1 MRHLTTVALTGIIA
15 LAAIDAH
22 PQERISLGTDLT
34 FYGDNTE
41 FFNPWREG
49 ETLLG
54 SEGRV
59 FMAVDLN
66 DQVTV
71 RAGVFGNHAIGDEA
85 AFRTVRPVIALHLRS
100 GHSRFI
106 FGSLDTARYGATGPD
121 QGGPHELLPPLQRE
135 TLAFTRPNEAG
146 LQWFFDSDRVEQEIW
161 LNWQQLNT
169 EMHREAFDG
178 GLRGELA
185 LFTDVRLPI
194 SLSYQFHLV
203 HHGGQLFD
211 SGPVGDSWAGGPGF
225 VVRLPNGP
233 FDKQTVEIHG
243 LVARDVPNRA
253 ALENA
258 ETGFGLFTRWAA
270 EKAGWR
276 SHFIAW
282 RSRDF
287 VKEESDNHYGAR
299 RGDGRL
305 TRLRHYFEAG
315 LTRILQ
321 PADEVGVALS
331 ARIHRGATFHDYS
344 YRILA
349 HVEFARPIWAA
360 P

>member
-1 MRHLTTVALTGIIA
+1 MRHLTTVALAGILA
-15 LAAIDAH
+15 LAAVDALA
-22 PQERISLGTDLT
+22 QERISLGADLS

-54 SEGRV
+54 SEGRI
-59 FMAVDLN
+59 FLDVDLN

-71 RAGVFGNHAIGDEA
+71 RAGVFGNHSFGDEDT
-85 AFRTVRPVIALHLRS
+85 FRTVRPVLALHLRGGRS
-100 GHSRFI
+100 HFI
-106 FGSLDTARYGATGPD
+106 LGSLDTARYRKPGAD
-121 QGGPHELLPPLQRE
+121 RGGPHELLPPLQRE
-135 TLAFTRPNEAG
+135 TLAFTRPDEAG
-146 LQWFFDSDRVEQEIW
+146 LQWFLDSDRIEQELW

-169 EMHREAFDG
+169 ETHREAFDTG
-178 GLRGELA
+178 VRGELA
-185 LFTDVRLPI
+185 LVTDPRLPI

-211 SGPVGDSWAGGPGF
+211 SGPVGDSWAGGPGV
-225 VVRLPNGP
+225 VVRLPDGP

-243 LVARDVPNRA
+243 LVARDVPDRA
-253 ALENA
+253 VLESA
-258 ETGFGLFTRWAA
+258 ETGFGLFTRYAA

-282 RSRDF
+282 RARDF
-287 VKEESDNHYGAR
+287 VKEEGDNHYGSR

-305 TRLRHYFEAG
+305 TRLRHYFETG
-315 LTRILQ
+315 LTRIFR
-321 PADEVGVALS
+321 PADEVGVELS
-331 ARIHRGATFHDYS
+331 ARLHRVDTVHDYS

-349 HVEFARPIWAA
+349 HIELARPLWTG